1 MWHLIE
7 LLALNGRDLASW
19 VRGSKATWQN
29 WEKRV
34 ESRNSSVNKE
44 KADSGEAGRAR
55 EKQALPLSPSHLQAE
70 NEHAVLHKLV

>member
-7 LLALNGRDLASW
+7 LLALNGRDLASR
-19 VRGSKATWQN
+19 VRESKATWQN

-55 EKQALPLSPSHLQAE
+55 EKQALPPSHLQAE